1 MNLIMVQRV
10 TTLFLVAFIFLSC
23 KEEVQQTGFLI
34 EASIDKPLNNVK
46 AKLLSFNADKEVI
59 LDSTTVI
66 DGKLTLRGEIESPD
80 LYYLNIDG
88 IDGYLPMMVEN
99 ESMTL
104 KIYKDSLQSSVVTGS
119 MENDLLKLY
128 HQDTEQLKKKNIE
141 FGEQFRTAQGQGD
154 NERMNEI
161 QDEFKELVDKAN
173 TKHIALIKERTDLVT
188 SAAILGNILMS
199 NGISKSEAQEI
210 FNAFSEEVVSSKF
223 GKAID
228 GNLSKVT
235 MDVGNMA
242 PNFSAPNPEGKL
254 VSLNDIKGKVT
265 IIDFWAAWCGPCRK
279 ENPNVVKVY
288 EKYKDKGL
296 EIIGVSLDGAPNQKD
311 AKAAWLDAIE
321 KDNLT
326 WHQFSNL
333 AFFNDPIAQQYQIQA
348 IPATFI
354 LDSEGN
360 IIAKNLRG
368 PALEAKIAELL
379 N

>member
-1 MNLIMVQRV
+1 MVQKI
-10 TTLFLVAFIFLSC
+10 TTLFLVAFVFLSC
-23 KEEVQQTGFLI
+23 KNEVPQTGFLI
-34 EASIDKPLNNVK
+34 EANIDKPLNNVK
-46 AKLLSFNADKEVI
+46 AKLFSLDGEKEII
-59 LDSTTVI
+59 LDSTTI
-66 DGKLTLRGEIESPD
+66 LNSKLTLKGEVSSPD
-80 LYYLNIDG
+80 LYYLNIEG
-88 IDGYLPMMVEN
+88 IPGYFPMIIEN

-119 MENDLLKLY
+119 EENDLLKLY
-128 HQDTEQLKKKNIE
+128 HQDTEVLRNKNAE
-141 FGEQFRTAQGQGD
+141 YGEQFRTAQGQGD

-161 QDEFKELVDKAN
+161 QAEFKQLVDEAN
-173 TKHIALIKERTDLVT
+173 SRHIVLIKERTDLVT

-199 NGISKSEAQEI
+199 EGIAKTEAQEI
-210 FNAFSEEVVSSKF
+210 FNSFTEEVASSKF

-235 MDVGNMA
+235 LEVGNLA
-242 PNFSAPNPEGKL
+242 PNFSAPNPEGQL
-254 VSLNDIKGKVT
+254 VSLEDIKGKVT

-279 ENPNVVKVY
+279 ENPNVVKIY
-288 EKYKDKGL
+288 EKYKEKGL

-326 WHQFSNL
+326 WPQISNL

-360 IIAKNLRG
+360 IVGKNLRG
-368 PALEAKIAELL
+368 AALEAKIAELL